1 MAFGPG
7 DWVELVRDV
16 AGGSAGHRG
25 KVTSTGFFGGLD
37 IRLENGTRIRDVDPT
52 NVVASGPSSS
62 SGSGGWGCAVLALL
76 TAGTTAAAVASS
88 APWGWS
94 A

>member
-7 DWVELVRDV
+7 DWVELVRAV
-16 AGGSAGHRG
+16 EGGSVGHRG
-25 KVTSTGFFGGLD
+25 KVTSTGFLGGLD
-37 IRLENGTRIRDVDPT
+37 IHLENGTRLRGVDAT
-52 NVVASGPSSS
+52 AVVASSPSNSS
-62 SGSGGWGCAVLALL
+62 RSGRWGCAVLALL
-76 TAGTTAAAVASS
+76 TVGGAAAAVATL